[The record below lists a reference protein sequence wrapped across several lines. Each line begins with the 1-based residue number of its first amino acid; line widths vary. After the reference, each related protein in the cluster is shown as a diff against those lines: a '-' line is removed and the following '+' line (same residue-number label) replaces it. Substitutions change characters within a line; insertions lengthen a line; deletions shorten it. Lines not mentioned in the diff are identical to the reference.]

1 LFSLIQAAGWPIWFL
16 LAASIVAVTVI
27 VERILYLRTSRVLP
41 PTLLKEVISVA
52 RAGPVSAEHINE
64 LERHSPLGSVLAA
77 GLRMNGA
84 PRERME
90 QAVEEAGRIATHRL
104 ERYLTALGTVA
115 TLAPLMGLFGTVI
128 GMIEL
133 VGAQDVAGA
142 DPLRVAHGISVALY
156 NTAFG
161 LAVAMPALMFHRH
174 FHALV
179 DSRVLELEQQALQLV
194 NALSESTDADEIS

>member
-16 LAASIVAVTVI
+16 LVASIVAVTVI

-41 PTLLKEVISVA
+41 PTLLNEVSSVA
-52 RAGPVSAEHINE
+52 CAGPVSAEHINE
-64 LERHSPLGSVLAA
+64 LERHSPLGSILAA
-77 GLRMNGA
+77 GLRKKGA
-84 PRERME
+84 PRERML
-90 QAVEEAGRIATHRL
+90 QAVEEAGRVATHGL

-133 VGAQDVAGA
+133 FGAQDVAGA

-179 DSRVLELEQQALQLV
+179 DSRVLELEQQALRLV
-194 NALSESTDADEIS
+194 NALSEVTDADEIS

>member
-1 LFSLIQAAGWPIWFL
+1 LISLIQAAGWPIWFL
-16 LAASIVAVTVI
+16 LVASIVAVTVI

-41 PTLLKEVISVA
+41 PTLLNEVISVA

-77 GLRMNGA
+77 GLRKKGA
-84 PRERME
+84 PRERML
-90 QAVEEAGRIATHRL
+90 QAVEEAGRIATHGL

-133 VGAQDVAGA
+133 FGAQDVAGA

-174 FHALV
+174 FHASV
-179 DSRVLELEQQALQLV
+179 DSLVLELERQALQLV
-194 NALSESTDADEIS
+194 NALSDATDPDEIS

>member
-1 LFSLIQAAGWPIWFL
+1 MFSLIQAAGWPIWFL
-16 LAASIVAVTVI
+16 LVASIVAVTVI

-41 PTLLKEVISVA
+41 PTLLNEVISVA

-77 GLRMNGA
+77 GLRKKGA
-84 PRERME
+84 PRERML
-90 QAVEEAGRIATHRL
+90 QAVEEAGRIATHGL

-133 VGAQDVAGA
+133 FGAQDVAGA

-174 FHALV
+174 FHASV
-179 DSRVLELEQQALQLV
+179 DSLVLELERQALQLV
-194 NALSESTDADEIS
+194 NALSDATDPDEIS

>member
-16 LAASIVAVTVI
+16 LVASIVAVTVI

-41 PTLLKEVISVA
+41 PTLLNEVISVA

-77 GLRMNGA
+77 GLRKKGA
-84 PRERME
+84 PRERML
-90 QAVEEAGRIATHRL
+90 QAVEEAGRIATHGL

-133 VGAQDVAGA
+133 FGAQDVAGA

-174 FHALV
+174 FHASV
-179 DSRVLELEQQALQLV
+179 DSLVLELERQALQLV
-194 NALSESTDADEIS
+194 NALSEATDADEIS

>member
-1 LFSLIQAAGWPIWFL
+1 MFSLIQAAGWPIWFL
-16 LAASIVAVTVI
+16 LVASIVAVTVI

-41 PTLLKEVISVA
+41 PTLLNEVISFA
-52 RAGPVSAEHINE
+52 SAGPVSAEHIDE

-77 GLRMNGA
+77 GLRKNGA
-84 PRERME
+84 PRERML
-90 QAVEEAGRIATHRL
+90 QAVEEAGRIATHGL

-133 VGAQDVAGA
+133 FGAQDVAGA

-174 FHALV
+174 FHASV
-179 DSRVLELEQQALQLV
+179 DSLVLELERQALQLV
-194 NALSESTDADEIS
+194 NALSDATDPDEIS